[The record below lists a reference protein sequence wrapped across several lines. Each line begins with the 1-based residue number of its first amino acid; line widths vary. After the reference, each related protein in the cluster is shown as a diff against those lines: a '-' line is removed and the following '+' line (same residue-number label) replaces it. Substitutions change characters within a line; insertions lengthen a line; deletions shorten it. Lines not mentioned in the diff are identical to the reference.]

1 MLHSSCTRA
10 ACCYEADYAV
20 RPPHCVMR
28 IASLLP
34 SATEIV
40 SALGLEALASIFHP
54 DLVPEASDTAVRR
67 IR

>member
-1 MLHSSCTRA
+1 
-10 ACCYEADYAV
+10 
-20 RPPHCVMR
+20 MR

-40 SALGLEALASIFHP
+40 SAPGLEALASIFHP

>member
-1 MLHSSCTRA
+1 
-10 ACCYEADYAV
+10 
-20 RPPHCVMR
+20 MR